1 VPREKKE
8 MIPMKFSKRAIFAA
22 AACILLILTGACSSK
37 PFLIVN
43 YQLPSPTDKLAGKE
57 VSQVIIDKRQSKAF
71 LSESAKKSL
80 REFDETFS
88 LVVLKEDGSGN
99 LLGIYEVD
107 ALIDEIFK
115 QRLINIGLQV
125 SAPTGQTEYELE
137 IKLEKFKLDLA
148 GRKWILN
155 VSYQA
160 NLLKNGRLIA
170 VESVNGSA
178 ERLKVMAK
186 SDAEKLLGEL
196 LTDMVNKLDLVKLFQ
211 QAQR

>member
-1 VPREKKE
+1 
-8 MIPMKFSKRAIFAA
+8 MKFSKRAIFAA

-71 LSESAKKSL
+71 LNESAKKSL

-125 SAPTGQTEYELE
+125 SAPTGQTEYELK

-155 VSYQA
+155 MSYQA

-178 ERLKVMAK
+178 ERLKVMAN